1 MVNKMAKTS
10 EKSFKKGLYI
20 SGGISLCLLTILF
33 VLYPE
38 IQFSTLSTKLLVPVG
53 RILFF
58 VTLGLVIGE
67 IIESTGWTKYLAFL
81 AGPLFR
87 FAHLGYRC
95 SAAFTTAFFSGIA
108 ANGLLLNYYREG
120 QIDKQQ
126 LFLTNFMNHFP
137 AFFLHLPTTIFIV
150 LPLAGYAGGFYLLLV
165 FLAVVLRS
173 LFIVTYG
180 RFRLPVPTPDD
191 PNDQSRDF
199 AKYQKRWP
207 EVFHRIR
214 TKTPMRAL
222 RIIEYV
228 IPIYLIV
235 FLLEVSGMFDT
246 IKSWL
251 SHTAIGAVVPLES
264 LSMVVVGF
272 LADYTSGFA
281 TAGALIQSGGLEFK
295 QAVLALIIGNVV
307 ATPLRAIRHQLPRYL
322 GVYTPKLG
330 TQLLILGQS
339 LRASSLLLV
348 GGLYFLFI

>member
-1 MVNKMAKTS
+1 LVNKMGKSS
-10 EKSFKKGLYI
+10 EKSFKKGLCI
-20 SGGISLCLLTILF
+20 SGAISLGLLASLL
-33 VLYPE
+33 VLYPNLE
-38 IQFSTLSTKLLVPVG
+38 FSTLSSKLFIPVG

-120 QIDKQQ
+120 KIDRQQ
-126 LFLTNFMNHFP
+126 LFLSNFLNHFP

-165 FLAVVLRS
+165 FLAVLLRT
-173 LFIVTYG
+173 LLLVAYG
-180 RFRLPVPTPDD
+180 RLRMPASIPEVSKDKHP
-191 PNDQSRDF
+191 DF
-199 AKYQKRWP
+199 AEYKKRWP

-214 TKTPMRAL
+214 TKTPLRAI

-228 IPIYLIV
+228 VPIYLLV
-235 FLLEVSGMFDT
+235 FFLEVSGVFAALQG
-246 IKSWL
+246 WL
-251 SHTAIGAVVPLES
+251 SHSALSAVLPLES

-281 TAGALIQSGGLEFK
+281 TAGALIQSGELQFQ
-295 QAVLALIIGNVV
+295 QAVLALVIGNVV

-330 TQLLILGQS
+330 TQLLLVGQS

-348 GGLYFLFI
+348 GGLYFVFI

>member
-1 MVNKMAKTS
+1 MAKTS

-20 SGGISLCLLTILF
+20 SGGISLGLLTILF
-33 VLYPE
+33 VLYPD
-38 IQFSTLSTKLLVPVG
+38 IQFSTLSSKLLIPVG
-53 RILFF
+53 RILFL
-58 VTLGLVIGE
+58 VTLGLIIGE

-165 FLAVVLRS
+165 FLAVLLRS
-173 LFIVTYG
+173 LLIVTYG
-180 RFRLPVPTPDD
+180 RFRLPVPSPEAPD
-191 PNDQSRDF
+191 DQSRDF

-214 TKTPMRAL
+214 TKTPMRAV

-228 IPIYLIV
+228 IPIYLII
-235 FLLEVSGMFDT
+235 FLLEVSGMFDA
-246 IKSWL
+246 IQSWL
-251 SHTAIGAVVPLES
+251 SHTAIGAVIPLES

-281 TAGALIQSGGLEFK
+281 TAGALIQSGGLGFQ

>member
-1 MVNKMAKTS
+1 MAKTS

-20 SGGISLCLLTILF
+20 SGGISLGLLTILF

-165 FLAVVLRS
+165 FLAVLLRS
-173 LFIVTYG
+173 LLIVTYG
-180 RFRLPVPTPDD
+180 RFRLPVPSPEAPD
-191 PNDQSRDF
+191 DQSRDF

-214 TKTPMRAL
+214 TKTPMRAV

-228 IPIYLIV
+228 IPIYLII
-235 FLLEVSGMFDT
+235 FLLEVSGMFDA
-246 IKSWL
+246 IQSWL
-251 SHTAIGAVVPLES
+251 SHTAIGAVIPLES

-281 TAGALIQSGGLEFK
+281 TAGALIQSGGLGFQ

>member
-1 MVNKMAKTS
+1 MAKTS

-165 FLAVVLRS
+165 FLAVLLRS
-173 LFIVTYG
+173 LLIVTYG
-180 RFRLPVPTPDD
+180 RFRLPVPSPEAPD
-191 PNDQSRDF
+191 DQSRDF

-214 TKTPMRAL
+214 TKTPMRAV

-228 IPIYLIV
+228 IPIYLII
-235 FLLEVSGMFDT
+235 FLLEVSGMFDA
-246 IKSWL
+246 IQSWL
-251 SHTAIGAVVPLES
+251 SHTAIGAVIPLES

-281 TAGALIQSGGLEFK
+281 TAGALIQSGGLGFQ

>member
-1 MVNKMAKTS
+1 MAKSS

-20 SGGISLCLLTILF
+20 SGGISLGLLIILF
-33 VLYPE
+33 VLYPDIE
-38 IQFSTLSTKLLVPVG
+38 FSTLSSKLLIPVG
-53 RILFF
+53 RILLF

-120 QIDKQQ
+120 QIGKQQ

-137 AFFLHLPTTIFIV
+137 AFFLHLPTTVFIV
-150 LPLAGYAGGFYLLLV
+150 LPLAGYAGGVYLVLV
-165 FLAVVLRS
+165 FLAVLLRT
-173 LFIVTYG
+173 LLIVAYG
-180 RFRLPVPTPDD
+180 RLRLPVPPPEDG
-191 PNDQSRDF
+191 NNESRDF
-199 AKYQKRWP
+199 ASYQKRWP

-214 TKTPMRAL
+214 TKTPMRAV

-235 FLLEVSGMFDT
+235 FLLEISGVFDALQD
-246 IKSWL
+246 WL
-251 SHTAIGAVVPLES
+251 SHTAISAVIPLES

-272 LADYTSGFA
+272 LADYASGFA
-281 TAGALIQSGGLEFK
+281 TAGALIQSGALEFQ
-295 QAVLALIIGNVV
+295 QAVLALVIGNVV

-330 TQLLILGQS
+330 TQLLLVGQS
-339 LRASSLLLV
+339 LRAGSLLLV
-348 GGLYFLFI
+348 GGLYFCFI

>member
-1 MVNKMAKTS
+1 MAKTS

-20 SGGISLCLLTILF
+20 SGGISLGLLTILF
-33 VLYPE
+33 VLYPD
-38 IQFSTLSTKLLVPVG
+38 IQFSTLSSKLLIPVG
-53 RILFF
+53 RILFL

-67 IIESTGWTKYLAFL
+67 VIESTGWTKYLAFL

-165 FLAVVLRS
+165 FLAVLLRS
-173 LFIVTYG
+173 LLIVTYG
-180 RFRLPVPTPDD
+180 RFRLPVPSPEAPD
-191 PNDQSRDF
+191 DQSRDF

-214 TKTPMRAL
+214 TKTPMRAV

-228 IPIYLIV
+228 IPIYLII
-235 FLLEVSGMFDT
+235 FLLEVSGMFDA
-246 IKSWL
+246 IQSWL
-251 SHTAIGAVVPLES
+251 SHTAIGAVIPLES

-281 TAGALIQSGGLEFK
+281 TAGALIQSGGLGFQ

>member
-1 MVNKMAKTS
+1 MAKTS

-20 SGGISLCLLTILF
+20 SGGISLGLLTILF
-33 VLYPE
+33 VLYPD
-38 IQFSTLSTKLLVPVG
+38 IQFSTLSSKLLIPVG
-53 RILFF
+53 RILFL
-58 VTLGLVIGE
+58 VTLGLIIGE

-120 QIDKQQ
+120 QINKQQ

-165 FLAVVLRS
+165 FLAVLLRT
-173 LFIVTYG
+173 LLIVAYG
-180 RFRLPVPTPDD
+180 RLRLPVPNSGD
-191 PNDQSRDF
+191 PNEDQSQDF
-199 AKYQKRWP
+199 EKYKKRWP

-214 TKTPMRAL
+214 TKTPLRAL

-235 FLLEVSGMFDT
+235 FLLEVSGAFDALQG
-246 IKSWL
+246 WL
-251 SHTAIGAVVPLES
+251 SHTAIGAVIPLES

-281 TAGALIQSGGLEFK
+281 TAGALIQSGGLGFQ
-295 QAVLALIIGNVV
+295 QAVLALVIGNVV

-330 TQLLILGQS
+330 TQLLLVGQT
-339 LRASSLLLV
+339 LRAGSLLLV
-348 GGLYFLFI
+348 GGLYFLLA